1 MCVYIFLNIQ
11 HFNEILHIFR
21 ESNSVSNPWLLISPS
36 FLPAELRMNN
46 RTSQL
51 NSKLGPKHAVP
62 SALET
67 APWMAPL
74 LPGDPVGR

>member
-1 MCVYIFLNIQ
+1 MCVCIFLNIQ
-11 HFNEILHIFR
+11 HFNEILHTPR
-21 ESNSVSNPWLLISPS
+21 ESNSISNPWLLISTS

-62 SALET
+62 SAFEF